1 MRKRAVPLLI
11 ACSAL
16 LAVAGPASASVSHTV
31 TTGETLWSIA
41 SANGMSASTLAAAN
55 GLSPD
60 HQVILG
66 STIQIPSAGGGAAST
81 GTSAPAPAGGYTV
94 AWGDTLASIG
104 ARTGISAQRLAWMN
118 GLDPSRIL
126 VAGTP
131 LKVPTGT
138 VQSSSTA
145 QPSPQAVPSAAPN
158 PTGEFVSS
166 GQVAQAAANHGVS
179 GSLAAAIAHQE
190 SGFNNNMVSS
200 ANARGVMQITPGT
213 WEFIQGQLSDRQL
226 NASSASDNVE
236 AGAMYL
242 SQLLR
247 DTGGDESMAAAAY
260 YQGLGSVRSRGVL
273 PETQRYV
280 DDVMAVRS
288 RYGG

>member
-1 MRKRAVPLLI
+1 MRNKAVPALI
-11 ACSAL
+11 ACSAM
-16 LAVAGPASASVSHTV
+16 LAAAGPATASVSHTV
-31 TTGETLWSIA
+31 TEGETLWSIA
-41 SANGMSASTLAAAN
+41 SANGISTATLAAAN

-60 HQVILG
+60 AQVVLG
-66 STIQIPSAGGGAAST
+66 STILIPGGGTGATAGG
-81 GTSAPAPAGGYTV
+81 APPAGAYTV
-94 AWGDTLASIG
+94 AWGDTLASIA
-104 ARTGISAQRLAWMN
+104 ARSGISVTQLALMN
-118 GLDPSRIL
+118 GLDPAGVL
-126 VAGTP
+126 VTGAP
-131 LKVPTGT
+131 LKVPAAAATASA
-138 VQSSSTA
+138 SSA
-145 QPSPQAVPSAAPN
+145 QPSPEAVPQAAPN

-166 GQVAQAAANHGVS
+166 SQVAQAAANQGVS

-190 SGFNNNMVSS
+190 SGFNNSMVSS

-213 WEFIQGQLSDRQL
+213 WDFIQGQLANRPL
-226 NASSASDNVE
+226 NPSSATDNVE

-247 DTGGDESMAAAAY
+247 DTGGDESLAAAAY

-280 DDVMAVRS
+280 DSVMALRG

>member
-1 MRKRAVPLLI
+1 MRKKAIPLLI

-16 LAVAGPASASVSHTV
+16 LTAAGPASASVSHTV
-31 TTGETLWSIA
+31 TRGETLWSIA
-41 SANGMSASTLAAAN
+41 AANGMSTSTLAAAN

-60 HQVILG
+60 HLVILG
-66 STIQIPSAGGGAAST
+66 STIQIPGAGGATSAAT
-81 GTSAPAPAGGYTV
+81 GAPAPAGGYTV

-118 GLDPSRIL
+118 GLDPQGIL

-138 VQSSSTA
+138 VQASTSH
-145 QPSPQAVPSAAPN
+145 PSPQAVPAATPN

-166 GQVAQAAANHGVS
+166 SQVSQAAANHGVS

-213 WEFIQGQLSDRQL
+213 WDFIQGQLASRQL
-226 NASSASDNVE
+226 NPSSASDNVE

-260 YQGLGSVRSRGVL
+260 YQGLGSVSRIGML
-273 PETQRYV
+273 PETRRYV
-280 DDVMAVRS
+280 DNVMALRS